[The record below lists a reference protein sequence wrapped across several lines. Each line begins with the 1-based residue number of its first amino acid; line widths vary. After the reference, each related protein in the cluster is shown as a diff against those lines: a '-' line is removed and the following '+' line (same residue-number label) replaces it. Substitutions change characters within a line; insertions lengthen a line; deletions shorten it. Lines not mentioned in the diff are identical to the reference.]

1 MWSACF
7 TSCAT
12 GEKTQGISAEA
23 QRRFDYYYA
32 EAVKSKLAGRYDDSF
47 ELYKH
52 CLDIKPD
59 AAEALYNL
67 GLYYLGMDDS
77 ARCASHLSRA
87 VALEPDNIYY
97 KEALASFY
105 LRNRDDVKAV
115 PVLEDMVRCN
125 PTRSDVLA
133 QLVNMYMDREQYREA
148 ISALDRIETL
158 EGKNLSIS
166 MEKFRLYRELKEDD
180 QAFAELESLAR
191 ENPNDLA
198 YRVLIGDQYLLL
210 QQPDKA
216 LAVYEEVQKK
226 EPGNQA
232 LRMSM
237 LDYYKQTGQ
246 DSLYQ
251 TQLDAILYGKET
263 DERARVMLMRNYI
276 VDQENAHAD
285 STLVLAVFDRIFD
298 SVPETVDMLT
308 LYASYLQMKHI

>member
-210 QQPDKA
+210 QQLLPFMRKSG
-216 LAVYEEVQKK
+216 KK
-226 EPGNQA
+226 S
-232 LRMSM
+232 R
-237 LDYYKQTGQ
+237 
-246 DSLYQ
+246 
-251 TQLDAILYGKET
+251 ET
-263 DERARVMLMRNYI
+263 R
-276 VDQENAHAD
+276 
-285 STLVLAVFDRIFD
+285 
-298 SVPETVDMLT
+298 
-308 LYASYLQMKHI
+308 LYACPCSIIISRRAKIRFIRPSWMQSYMEKRLTNGPGLCSCVTIS

>member
-1 MWSACF
+1 MRRKEVRVVSAIREKNKVSEEDYSFDMRSLGHVVCLF
-7 TSCAT
+7 HVLCD

-87 VALEPDNIYY
+87 VALEPENIYY

-125 PTRSDVLA
+125 PTRSGCIGAV
-133 QLVNMYMDREQYREA
+133 
-148 ISALDRIETL
+148 
-158 EGKNLSIS
+158 GKHVHGS
-166 MEKFRLYRELKEDD
+166 
-180 QAFAELESLAR
+180 
-191 ENPNDLA
+191 
-198 YRVLIGDQYLLL
+198 
-210 QQPDKA
+210 
-216 LAVYEEVQKK
+216 
-226 EPGNQA
+226 
-232 LRMSM
+232 
-237 LDYYKQTGQ
+237 
-246 DSLYQ
+246 
-251 TQLDAILYGKET
+251 
-263 DERARVMLMRNYI
+263 
-276 VDQENAHAD
+276 
-285 STLVLAVFDRIFD
+285 
-298 SVPETVDMLT
+298 
-308 LYASYLQMKHI
+308 

>member
-97 KEALASFY
+97 KEALASFIC
-105 LRNRDDVKAV
+105 A
-115 PVLEDMVRCN
+115 
-125 PTRSDVLA
+125 
-133 QLVNMYMDREQYREA
+133 
-148 ISALDRIETL
+148 
-158 EGKNLSIS
+158 
-166 MEKFRLYRELKEDD
+166 
-180 QAFAELESLAR
+180 
-191 ENPNDLA
+191 
-198 YRVLIGDQYLLL
+198 
-210 QQPDKA
+210 
-216 LAVYEEVQKK
+216 
-226 EPGNQA
+226 
-232 LRMSM
+232 
-237 LDYYKQTGQ
+237 TG
-246 DSLYQ
+246 
-251 TQLDAILYGKET
+251 
-263 DERARVMLMRNYI
+263 MM
-276 VDQENAHAD
+276 
-285 STLVLAVFDRIFD
+285 
-298 SVPETVDMLT
+298 
-308 LYASYLQMKHI
+308 

>member
-1 MWSACF
+1 MLSACF

-12 GEKTQGISAEA
+12 GGKTQGISAEA

-52 CLDIKPD
+52 CLDINPD

-105 LRNRDDVKAV
+105 LRNRNDVQAV

-133 QLVNMYMDREQYREA
+133 QLVNMYMNREQYREA

-166 MEKFRLYRELKEDD
+166 MEKFRLYR
-180 QAFAELESLAR
+180 
-191 ENPNDLA
+191 
-198 YRVLIGDQYLLL
+198 
-210 QQPDKA
+210 
-216 LAVYEEVQKK
+216 
-226 EPGNQA
+226 
-232 LRMSM
+232 
-237 LDYYKQTGQ
+237 
-246 DSLYQ
+246 
-251 TQLDAILYGKET
+251 
-263 DERARVMLMRNYI
+263 
-276 VDQENAHAD
+276 
-285 STLVLAVFDRIFD
+285 
-298 SVPETVDMLT
+298 
-308 LYASYLQMKHI
+308 

>member
-87 VALEPDNIYY
+87 VALEPENIYY

-105 LRNRDDVKAV
+105 LRNREGCAV
-115 PVLEDMVRCN
+115 HWP
-125 PTRSDVLA
+125 
-133 QLVNMYMDREQYREA
+133 
-148 ISALDRIETL
+148 
-158 EGKNLSIS
+158 
-166 MEKFRLYRELKEDD
+166 
-180 QAFAELESLAR
+180 
-191 ENPNDLA
+191 
-198 YRVLIGDQYLLL
+198 
-210 QQPDKA
+210 
-216 LAVYEEVQKK
+216 
-226 EPGNQA
+226 
-232 LRMSM
+232 
-237 LDYYKQTGQ
+237 
-246 DSLYQ
+246 
-251 TQLDAILYGKET
+251 
-263 DERARVMLMRNYI
+263 
-276 VDQENAHAD
+276 
-285 STLVLAVFDRIFD
+285 
-298 SVPETVDMLT
+298 
-308 LYASYLQMKHI
+308 

>member
-87 VALEPDNIYY
+87 VALEPENIYY

-166 MEKFRLYRELKEDD
+166 MEKFRLYRELKE
-180 QAFAELESLAR
+180 A
-191 ENPNDLA
+191 
-198 YRVLIGDQYLLL
+198 
-210 QQPDKA
+210 
-216 LAVYEEVQKK
+216 
-226 EPGNQA
+226 
-232 LRMSM
+232 
-237 LDYYKQTGQ
+237 
-246 DSLYQ
+246 
-251 TQLDAILYGKET
+251 
-263 DERARVMLMRNYI
+263 
-276 VDQENAHAD
+276 
-285 STLVLAVFDRIFD
+285 
-298 SVPETVDMLT
+298 
-308 LYASYLQMKHI
+308 

>member
-1 MWSACF
+1 MRRKEVRVVSAIR
-7 TSCAT
+7 
-12 GEKTQGISAEA
+12 EKNKVSEEDYS
-23 QRRFDYYYA
+23 FDMRSLGHVVCLFHVLCDGREDARYIGRGTTPLRLLLCRG
-32 EAVKSKLAGRYDDSF
+32 VKSKLAGRYDDSF

-87 VALEPDNIYY
+87 VALEPENIYY

-180 QAFAELESLAR
+180 QAL
-191 ENPNDLA
+191 PNWKVWRGRILMIWLIA
-198 YRVLIGDQYLLL
+198 Y
-210 QQPDKA
+210 
-216 LAVYEEVQKK
+216 
-226 EPGNQA
+226 
-232 LRMSM
+232 
-237 LDYYKQTGQ
+237 
-246 DSLYQ
+246 
-251 TQLDAILYGKET
+251 
-263 DERARVMLMRNYI
+263 
-276 VDQENAHAD
+276 
-285 STLVLAVFDRIFD
+285 
-298 SVPETVDMLT
+298 
-308 LYASYLQMKHI
+308 